1 MSTKRCPQCDGTGH
15 TKETAPEME
24 LRYDRYMGA
33 HVEVRTIK
41 QGSGCPKCLGVGH
54 VSVE

>member
-1 MSTKRCPQCDGTGH
+1 MKLSLCPACNGTGH

-24 LRYDRYMGA
+24 LQYNRDMGA

-54 VSVE
+54 VPN